1 MEQIFARLRA
11 RMLEGMV
18 FHDEMA
24 RYWDFLDLQK
34 FRESHER
41 HYVEESVGYREVSRY
56 YMEHHN
62 KFIPVEPMSRPDVI
76 PQSWYQAKRQDVD
89 KGTKQSGIKSGIE
102 KWVAWETE
110 TKAIYQD
117 AYLSLIEIGE
127 PAAASFVLR
136 FVEDVDEELKC
147 AMHKH
152 LALEAAGYDLGHVM
166 SCQ

>member
-1 MEQIFARLRA
+1 MDKIFAKLRA

-24 RYWDFLDLQK
+24 KYWDFLNLEC
-34 FRESHER
+34 FRENHEN
-41 HYVEESVGYREVSRY
+41 HYAEESEGYRKLNRY

-62 KFIPVEPMSRPDVI
+62 KFIPIEPMNRPDVI

-89 KGTKQSGIKSGIE
+89 RGTKQSGIKSGIE
-102 KWVAWETE
+102 KWVTWEKE

-127 PAAASFVLR
+127 PAAAEFVLNY
-136 FVEDVDEELKC
+136 VKDVDEELKC
-147 AMHKH
+147 AMETH
-152 LALEAAGYDLGHVM
+152 LTLESVGYDLTFVFY
-166 SCQ
+166 Q